1 MTRPLQDESRRQDH
15 RRENGTGGGVEI
27 KTAALKEVAPAQ
39 AARLSFQPKDLVW
52 QLNLDQIEAQS
63 GRILSKVTGLASA
76 AGTSTQ
82 PFDTGNV
89 LYSKLRPYL
98 NKVVCPDS
106 PGIATTELVPLRPH
120 PKKLDR
126 QYLTYYLR
134 SPEFVTWI
142 SNEVAGAK
150 MPRVTMKVFWDH
162 EIPLPPLAEQK
173 RIAAILDAADALRT
187 KRREALA
194 QLDALLQST
203 FLTLFD
209 DPVSNPMGWEM
220 AAMGSQLKVIGG
232 YAFKSEDFQ
241 ETGSPVIRIS
251 NLNKD
256 SIDLDGCARIPKAKI
271 GKGEKFRIIAGDTLI
286 AMSGATTGKLGLV
299 PDDLNDE
306 WYLNQRVGAFR
317 IPDISRI
324 DREYLRALLASPF
337 YQRHVLNLAGGAAQP
352 NISGKQLESAEIPL
366 PPLPLQQKFAAI
378 VESVERQ
385 KTTQRAHLAELD
397 ALFAALQHRAFRGEL

>member
-1 MTRPLQDESRRQDH
+1 MKHETQISREEMIHQDDQGEKR
-15 RRENGTGGGVEI
+15 TGGRAEI
-27 KTAALKEVAPAQ
+27 KIAPLRQVAPAQ
-39 AARLSFQPKDLVW
+39 AARLSFQPQDIVW
-52 QLNLDQIEAQS
+52 QLNLDQVEAQS
-63 GRILSKVTGLASA
+63 GRILSKVTGFASA

-98 NKVVCPDS
+98 NKVVCPDA
-106 PGIATTELVPLRPH
+106 PGIATTELVPLRPD

-187 KRREALA
+187 KRRESLA

-203 FLTLFD
+203 FLTLFG
-209 DPVSNPMGWEM
+209 DPVANPIHPTKCVAEIVSRIIDYRGKSPEKTTEGIPLITAKIVKKKGVDEPNEFIAEKAYDSWMRRGIPSPQDVIITTEAPMGEV
-220 AAMGSQLKVIGG
+220 A
-232 YAFKSEDFQ
+232 
-241 ETGSPVIRIS
+241 
-251 NLNKD
+251 
-256 SIDLDGCARIPKAKI
+256 
-271 GKGEKFRIIAGDTLI
+271 
-286 AMSGATTGKLGLV
+286 LV
-299 PDDLNDE
+299 PDYKAAFAQRLLVLQPKRE
-306 WYLNQRVGAFR
+306 ILEPIYLMWALTMPFVTRQMDQRATGSTVTGIRSKEFR
-317 IPDISRI
+317 KV
-324 DREYLRALLASPF
+324 E
-337 YQRHVLNLAGGAAQP
+337 V
-352 NISGKQLESAEIPL
+352 PL

-385 KTTQRAHLAELD
+385 KAAQRAHLAELD